1 MEGNIERDCSALGL
15 LFQQIITD
23 LKNGTPLWED
33 LISKATK
40 LHSCLKATILAISAY
55 LDAFQRI
62 ADSATNTK
70 GATKEIGTALT
81 RICLRHKAVEARVKT
96 FTSAIMDCLV
106 TPLQEKLEDWK
117 KSVINLDKEHSREYK
132 KARAELKKKSTDT
145 LRLQKKAAR
154 KGAVGGNI
162 TAMSNNSGPGGNM
175 MTVSCGP
182 GGPDLQRQLDVS
194 MADVTERRH
203 LLEEAEQKAACA
215 ALVEERSRYC
225 IFVACLK
232 PVVDEEVAMLVELT
246 HLQEVLAQL
255 EKHTVDPYSLPEA
268 SEQVIRDLRGGK
280 NIGAPGGNCGWSL
293 TNTLAPSSTV
303 GSHLTQHHHTIGGRG
318 HRGTPPSS
326 PSSSLGSRKSSVCS
340 SISSLNSS
348 SSGSLRSHPSPSHHY
363 WHRSLSQPPL
373 TVTGVFSSS
382 TSSGDSGF
390 VSQDLFPPYYPY
402 RTNHLSLWQA
412 GISPPLV
419 PTDHKVSP
427 EPSGGSGGSD
437 VSTPVPPGSC
447 SSRENEDET
456 SPDGIGNI
464 SGNSVT
470 SPSALNTASPPLPTV
485 ASSTAATW
493 PNLQETHQFELSSTV
508 ISGDRPHTISSA
520 YERGHQRPPLT
531 VYTFRPP
538 SSTSSL
544 DITLTPGSASQPA
557 SPSGLGMDI
566 MSTKDSI
573 QPGSEGS
580 SLLQFCH
587 RPPIPQRCSSLERPK
602 LPSRG
607 KHIGNESNLVTKV
620 ADRSSI
626 KNEGII
632 ADNKE
637 VKPIGSD
644 GSTLASSQTPQI
656 VKGIQ
661 AYQQP
666 LYVNMNELAS
676 MAAKKAQA
684 KVNTSPP
691 PPPPLP
697 GQQHHSAA
705 SPGST
710 PLSARNLPPP
720 PPPPHAPGAL
730 ERHNS
735 KRDLESW
742 GESQGISLSRSSC
755 ESTGGLTSSHIFF
768 PPEDHYSRP
777 IQQPSNTSALL
788 QMSHSQHEGSTTSV
802 NRGTLLRRSSTQ
814 GPKPPP
820 PIRRTSSISST
831 GGVAGGLAQLRS
843 QCVPPVPQHFN
854 LGADDVT
861 SSAPP
866 SPLPPPPP
874 PLSRDSLGGESRGSL
889 ENLPPPP
896 AFLLDS
902 SDNFTHCSPKSMRSD
917 LEPPRDNDGLCSN
930 SPPVPIPTSVSVADA
945 VRTLTELNHQPAS
958 PGSLRRAAL
967 SGPHPSTKP
976 EKDSGAKGLGG
987 SPTRAN
993 LIQALSA
1000 KLGGGVPGA
1009 GLGPA
1014 WGGTSPRRRHSEDLC
1029 NLKAGSVNTM
1039 PHPRD
1044 RGGTHHGK
1052 GPILSSSP
1060 GRGQEDFSGRGKHSS
1075 MLVADPI
1082 NSRLTQQQI
1091 AQRVA
1096 LQAAQRA
1103 AAAAAHKVGADE
1115 VMTQQQQQHPSH
1127 PKAARVR
1134 QWISS
1139 RSAPDP
1145 KICHDSLMD
1154 QIRRGAPLR
1163 RTRGVVAAT
1172 ECPMPQLRIDN

>member
-268 SEQVIRDLRGGK
+268 SEQ
-280 NIGAPGGNCGWSL
+280 
-293 TNTLAPSSTV
+293 
-303 GSHLTQHHHTIGGRG
+303 
-318 HRGTPPSS
+318 
-326 PSSSLGSRKSSVCS
+326 
-340 SISSLNSS
+340 
-348 SSGSLRSHPSPSHHY
+348 
-363 WHRSLSQPPL
+363 
-373 TVTGVFSSS
+373 
-382 TSSGDSGF
+382 
-390 VSQDLFPPYYPY
+390 
-402 RTNHLSLWQA
+402 
-412 GISPPLV
+412 
-419 PTDHKVSP
+419 VSP

-1115 VMTQQQQQHPSH
+1115 VMTQQQQQQHPSH